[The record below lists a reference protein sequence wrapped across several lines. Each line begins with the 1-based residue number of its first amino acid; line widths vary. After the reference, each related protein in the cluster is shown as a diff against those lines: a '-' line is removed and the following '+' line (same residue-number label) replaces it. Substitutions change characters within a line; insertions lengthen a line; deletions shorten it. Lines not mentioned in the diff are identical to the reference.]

1 MTHFLAR
8 YSLKDYLEQLP
19 AEVVL
24 QRFSSDS
31 SEKRK
36 ILSSR
41 MMSKM
46 ISDANSIDSVKE
58 RYFNLSSENRAVIL
72 LTYICGTGGIK
83 ISLSKEQK
91 SDLLNSYLAYLMVDD
106 DSNEYLY
113 GFSDLDKI
121 FEENFSDEYT
131 QRFRAECQETVS
143 PFFKY
148 RALND
153 LVAVLNLAAREELK
167 LKKNGELTLSTNSEL
182 KKITHISVDTILFN
196 KKSISVPFVF
206 NFLLHYAYEQGLIY
220 SQENLFHV
228 SYSRASEWVM
238 QDINDIYNSI
248 NRSAIEYCG
257 RWNIDI
263 LRNLTK
269 DSNYFDFLKIDLGDL
284 SDTFQLLHYC
294 GLVGACKDHKSVS
307 VCSTG
312 DLWGLDKDD
321 AAGSI
326 LVMPDFSVVISQT
339 ASPAKLYEFCR
350 IGKLLK
356 LDKVYKGKIDKE
368 TLCDSLS
375 NGLKGDDV
383 ISFLEKW
390 RAPSNIIMTVK
401 EWINEFHRVS
411 IDDGKFIFISD
422 KETVSAIGEHPQLT
436 EYIDE
441 IKTVSVFRI
450 KEGYENRVMST
461 LNSFGFDIR
470 NQNHKEPDTKEPTP
484 LLPKVERR
492 SKDLKLVSDF
502 VSLKTEDVESGYTSG
517 GKYSNTL
524 KELSHHDLMQV
535 IDYALLM
542 ESDLVIDYKG
552 SDEVKKGMYT
562 GEPLKITGPNGSLL
576 ELTLSDKGNKVV
588 LLIDQ
593 IFRIAVYE

>member
-1 MTHFLAR
+1 MTHFLTR
-8 YSLKDYLEQLP
+8 YSLKDYLERLP
-19 AEVVL
+19 ADVVL
-24 QRFSSDS
+24 QRFSREDV
-31 SEKRK
+31 EKRK

-46 ISDANSIDSVKE
+46 ISDATSLESVKE
-58 RYFNLSSENRAVIL
+58 RYLSLSLENRTIIL
-72 LTYICGTGGIK
+72 LTYICGCGGINV
-83 ISLSKEQK
+83 SLSKEQK
-91 SDLLNSYLAYLMVDD
+91 SDLLNSYLTYLMVDD

-121 FEENFSDEYT
+121 FEENFNDDYLQCFESQCEDT
-131 QRFRAECQETVS
+131 IH
-143 PFFKY
+143 PFFRY

-153 LVAVLNLAAREELK
+153 LIAVLNLGAREELK

-182 KKITHISVDTILFN
+182 KKITHISVDTVLLN
-196 KKSISVPFVF
+196 KKNISVPFVF
-206 NFLLHYAYEQGLIY
+206 KFLLHYAFEQGLIY
-220 SQENLFHV
+220 NLDNIFHV
-228 SYSRASEWVM
+228 SYKRASEWIM

-248 NRSAIEYCG
+248 NRSALEYCG
-257 RWNIDI
+257 RWNIRI
-263 LRNLTK
+263 LENLIK
-269 DSNYFDFLKIDLGDL
+269 DSRFYDFLKNDISDL

-294 GLVGACKDHKSVS
+294 GLIGACKDHKAVS
-307 VCSTG
+307 ICSTG
-312 DLWGLDKDD
+312 ELWGVEQDN
-321 AAGSI
+321 AAGAI
-326 LVMPDFSVVISQT
+326 LVMPDFSVIIPQT
-339 ASPAKLYEFCR
+339 ISPAKLYEFCR

-375 NGLKGDDV
+375 SGLDGGDV

-401 EWINEFHRVS
+401 EWINEFHRIS

-422 KETVSAIGEHPQLT
+422 QETVSAVGKHPQLS
-436 EYIDE
+436 EYIEE

-450 KEGYENRVMST
+450 KDGYENRVIST
-461 LNSFGFDIR
+461 LSSFGFDIR
-470 NQNHKEPDTKEPTP
+470 NQNHKEPDTKEPIP
-484 LLPKVERR
+484 LLPKVDRQ

-502 VSLKTEDVESGYTSG
+502 VSLKTEEADTGFTSG
-517 GKYSNTL
+517 GKYSSTL

-552 SDEVKKGMYT
+552 SDGVRKGMYT
-562 GEPLKITGPNGSLL
+562 GEPLKLTGPNGSLL
-576 ELTLSDKGNKVV
+576 ELTESDSGKKVV
-588 LLIDQ
+588 LVIDL
-593 IFRIAVYE
+593 IFRIAVSD